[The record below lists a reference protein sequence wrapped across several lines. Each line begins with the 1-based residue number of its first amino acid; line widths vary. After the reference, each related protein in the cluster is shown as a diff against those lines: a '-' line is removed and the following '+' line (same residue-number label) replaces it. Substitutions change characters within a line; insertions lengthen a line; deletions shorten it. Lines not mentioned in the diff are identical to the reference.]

1 MTLQRIVIRTKS
13 VEFMPFTLSFFLT
26 LSAITWLVYGVL
38 LKDFYIAVSDLFL
51 ELMYTVQTC
60 LFFTS
65 LLYMFCCCCI
75 THPAACMLSFVLL
88 HNLDTESSISPLFF
102 FPRLCADPKHSG
114 FYLWGASDGA
124 LCNLQELQDSSAYGA

>member
-13 VEFMPFTLSFFLT
+13 VEFMPYTLSFFLT

-38 LKDFYIAVSDLFL
+38 VKDFYIAVSDLFL

-102 FPRLCADPKHSG
+102 FPHLCADPKHSG